1 MAVSADITVRR
12 GAPADARALAEIYC
26 ASARQH
32 VALDPTR
39 YRVPALAAVIER
51 FTEVLAATER
61 AAVLVAESGGVL
73 TGYAELWAAPD
84 PVAAS
89 MMAPLRVASATLA
102 VAEEA
107 RERGIGTALLDAA
120 RAWAGERGG
129 TRLVVD
135 VLIANERALR
145 FYERQG
151 FRRFGAL
158 LELTVGGDRDWG
170 ARR

>member
-1 MAVSADITVRR
+1 MAVSADVVVRR

-32 VALDPTR
+32 VALDPVR
-39 YRVPALAAVIER
+39 YRVPALAPVVER
-51 FTEVLAATER
+51 FTEVLGAPER
-61 AAVLVAESGGVL
+61 AAVLVAESGGVIA
-73 TGYAELWAAPD
+73 GYAELWGAPD
-84 PVAAS
+84 PIAAS
-89 MMAPLRVASATLA
+89 MMAPLPVTSATLA

-107 RERGIGTALLDAA
+107 RDSGIGTALLDAA

-135 VLIANERALR
+135 VLIANERALH

-158 LELTVGGDRDWG
+158 LELTVGGNG
-170 ARR
+170 ARGARH